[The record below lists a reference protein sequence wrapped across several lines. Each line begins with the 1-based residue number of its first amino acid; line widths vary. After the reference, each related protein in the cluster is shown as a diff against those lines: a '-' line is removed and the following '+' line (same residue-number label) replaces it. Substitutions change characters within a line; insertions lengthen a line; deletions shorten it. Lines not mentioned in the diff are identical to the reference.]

1 MRRFAIF
8 ARHGNTFESGQKVVM
23 VGAREDLPLT
33 EVGRDQARAVGLAL
47 QPLRGELGGVRSGPL
62 KRTYDFAKIVI
73 ETLSLPHKV
82 EIDQRLVELDYGAWS
97 GLSDQEIEALSGS
110 TLPLKAWQE
119 HGKRPEGV
127 VFTPSEEVLRRETVA
142 LLDELR
148 LRQGI
153 SLVVTSNGRL
163 REVGRVVGQ
172 DSARSWKVG
181 TGKLCVLES
190 AAGSWRIVAW
200 DIPPERLREVFP
212 HLPSE

>member
-23 VGAREDLPLT
+23 VGAREDLSLT
-33 EVGRDQARAVGLAL
+33 EVGCNQARAVGLAL
-47 QPLRGELGGVRSGPL
+47 QPLRGELCGVRAGPL
-62 KRTYDFAKIVI
+62 RRTRDFAGIVN
-73 ETLSLPHKV
+73 ETLALTHEV

-110 TLPLKAWQE
+110 KLPLQAWQE
-119 HGKRPEGV
+119 QGKRPEGV
-127 VFTPSEEVLRRETVA
+127 VFTPSEDDLRRETVE

-148 LRQGI
+148 LQQGI

-163 REVGRVVGQ
+163 REVGRIVGQ

-190 AAGSWRIVAW
+190 TAGSWSVVAW
-200 DIPPERLREVFP
+200 DLPPERLCEV
-212 HLPSE
+212 LPPLSNE